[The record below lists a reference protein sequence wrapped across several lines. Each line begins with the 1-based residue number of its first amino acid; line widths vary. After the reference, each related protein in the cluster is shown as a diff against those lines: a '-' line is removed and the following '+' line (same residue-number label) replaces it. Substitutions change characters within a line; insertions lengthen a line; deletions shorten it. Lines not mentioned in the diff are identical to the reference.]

1 MAHNADDQLD
11 GGGHGIAS
19 LAMIASA
26 YWLKVEEGIGDGV
39 KVVEEE
45 GVEEEIGEVVEK
57 KGSLREECNGL
68 SLPHAT
74 LTRVPALHCCSC
86 NIIIIINN
94 ISKSGKNR
102 IFSRVLFF
110 SSAR

>member
-45 GVEEEIGEVVEK
+45 GVVEGVEEEIGEVVEK
-57 KGSLREECNGL
+57 KRQFKGRM
-68 SLPHAT
+68 
-74 LTRVPALHCCSC
+74 
-86 NIIIIINN
+86 
-94 ISKSGKNR
+94 
-102 IFSRVLFF
+102 
-110 SSAR
+110 